1 MPNPTLSIRTKPIR
15 RQPVRRAVL
24 AAGAALAVLIG
35 AGLAPAAAD
44 DVAAGKAIF
53 EGDCIQCHTLRANEA
68 AKRGPHLEN
77 LFDRRYGAVE
87 GFAYRMVWTQA
98 DPRWT
103 RKDLDDYL
111 VVHGRADAGGRQALI
126 DYLMVA
132 TKP

>member
-1 MPNPTLSIRTKPIR
+1 MPNPTLSNRHEPTRRKPIR
-15 RQPVRRAVL
+15 RAAL
-24 AAGAALAVLIG
+24 AAGAALALLIG
-35 AGLAPAAAD
+35 AGVAPATAA

-53 EGDCIQCHTLRANEA
+53 DGDCIQCHTLRANEA

-77 LFDRRYGAVE
+77 LFARRFGAVE
-87 GFAYRMVWTQA
+87 GCEYRMVWTQA

-103 RKDLDDYL
+103 RKHLDDYL
-111 VVHGRADAGGRQALI
+111 VIHGRADDAGRQALI

>member
-1 MPNPTLSIRTKPIR
+1 MPNPIRPTQR
-15 RQPVRRAVL
+15 NFARTAAL
-24 AAGAALAVLIG
+24 AAGTALAISVG
-35 AGLAPAAAD
+35 AGLAPAAD
-44 DVAAGKAIF
+44 IAAGKAIF
-53 EGDCIQCHTLRANEA
+53 DGDCMQCHTLRANEA

-77 LFDRRYGAVE
+77 LFGRRYGAVE
-87 GFAYRMVWTQA
+87 GFEYRMVWTQA

-111 VVHGRADAGGRQALI
+111 VVHGRADDAGRQALI